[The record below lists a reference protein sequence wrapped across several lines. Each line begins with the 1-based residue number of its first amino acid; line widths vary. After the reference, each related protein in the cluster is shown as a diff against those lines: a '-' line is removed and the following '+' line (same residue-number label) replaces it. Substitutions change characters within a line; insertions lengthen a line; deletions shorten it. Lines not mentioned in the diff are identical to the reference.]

1 MWLEQANTA
10 INTGEVTIMSPLLL
24 EECKAELDKNRVLTI
39 QDIADLKNEC
49 ATHINQNKNTIEKYV
64 KWTIN
69 YGHNR
74 IKQIIVWG
82 NPEVLRIFFES
93 LSERELNA
101 YFSNYKYLKNYR
113 LTSFFLEANPEM
125 LKVAI
130 EKIEGFKL
138 INSAKKN
145 PGSIEGKVFREWN
158 PEILKLIIQIL
169 EARNIDI
176 FNIFHSNNKRVLR
189 YIISW
194 DIEKLRKDMESAIEK
209 WDTRYNSIDLSSYK

>member
-1 MWLEQANTA
+1 MWLEQA
-10 INTGEVTIMSPLLL
+10 NTGEVTIMSPLLL
-24 EECKAELDKNRVLTI
+24 EECKAELDENKKLTI
-39 QDIADLKNEC
+39 QEIKDLKSEC
-49 ATHINQNKNTIEKYV
+49 EAHINQNRDIIEQYV

-93 LSERELNA
+93 LSEEELKT
-101 YFSNYKYLKNYR
+101 YFSNNKYLRKPR

-138 INSAKKN
+138 INLAKKN
-145 PGSIEGKVFREWN
+145 SNSIEGKVFREWN

-169 EARNIDI
+169 EARNINTYHI
-176 FNIFHSNNKRVLR
+176 FNNNNNRYILR
-189 YIISW
+189 YIINW
-194 DIEKLRKDMESAIEK
+194 NPQELKKDMESSKKGWDEK
-209 WDTRYNSIDLSSYK
+209 YNSIDLKSYTI